1 MTVGG
6 GKLPGR
12 GRALDL
18 LPRVIARPY
27 ERARLHVAITHRH
40 AEASQLGELVGPV
53 VARDGEVLTR
63 GSEILADG
71 QDIHALTPEIAHGQ
85 QQLIPLLAEAANE
98 SRLGE
103 QAPIE
108 LLGLA

>member
-1 MTVGG
+1 AFDARARVI
-6 GKLPGR
+6 
-12 GRALDL
+12 GRA
-18 LPRVIARPY
+18 Y
-27 ERARLHVAITHRH
+27 ERARTHLGAAHRH
-40 AEASQLGELVGPV
+40 VEASKMGETVGPV

-71 QDIHALTPEIAHGQ
+71 QDIHALPPEIAHGQ